1 MHGQI
6 FRSRYKDVNAVTLE
20 SGALKV
26 QFLPEF
32 GGKMASLICKKTGR
46 EFLAQAQNTEYKKLK
61 YDGDYC
67 AAECSGFDDMF
78 PSIDRVFYNSYPWK
92 GVEIPDH
99 GEVCGLPWEYSI
111 EDNGLSMG
119 VYGVR
124 FPYKLE
130 KRVRFESDSV
140 LDINYKVTNLSGFDM
155 DFLWAAHA
163 MINVEEGGEI
173 LVPYKGQQ
181 DATCVFSWDK
191 GFGKYGQKMT
201 WPEARR
207 TDGSFQKLN
216 FTSPRNEKGNNYKYY
231 FDGKAPEG
239 GCSYQYKDGTTLT
252 LSVPPKKVPYLG
264 IWVNEGSFK
273 GYHNIGLEPC
283 TGSYDRPDLA
293 RLHAKNSVLRAKS
306 EYTWFLKFQLKDM
319 QS

>member
-1 MHGQI
+1 MHEKI
-6 FRSRYKDVNAVTLE
+6 FRSKYKDLNAITLE
-20 SGALKV
+20 SGALKI

-32 GGKMASLICKKTGR
+32 GGKIASLTYKKTGR
-46 EFLAQAQNTEYKKLK
+46 EFLVQAKNTEYKKLK

-99 GEVCGLPWEYSI
+99 GEVCGLPWDYSI
-111 EDNGLSMG
+111 KNNCLSMC

-130 KRVRFESDSV
+130 KRVRFESDNV
-140 LDINYKVTNLSGFDM
+140 LDINYKATNLSGFDM

-163 MINVEEGGEI
+163 MINAEEGGEI

-181 DATCVFSWDK
+181 DATCIFSGDE
-191 GFGKYGQKMT
+191 GLGKYGQKMT
-201 WPEARR
+201 WPATKCR
-207 TDGSFQKLN
+207 DGRIQKLN
-216 FTSPRNEKGNNYKYY
+216 FTPSKSKEGNSYKFY
-231 FDGKAPEG
+231 FDDKIPEG
-239 GCSYQYKDGTTLT
+239 WCAYKYKDGTTLT
-252 LSVPPKKVPYLG
+252 MLFPPEKAPYLG

-273 GYHNIGLEPC
+273 GYHNIALEPC

-293 RLHAKNSVLRAKS
+293 RLHAQNSVLCAKS
-306 EYTWFLKFQLKDM
+306 EYTWFLKFQVTV
-319 QS
+319 